1 MTSSIMQRGFKPE
14 RNYLIHPHYIQ
25 LGLLLAGV
33 SALFL
38 GFTLSYIYNRVQ
50 NGLQPIMMPPLFYFN
65 TLILL
70 SSSYTM
76 IMAKRFYREDNTPRY
91 RLSLTITLILTII
104 FLVSQVF
111 AWKQL
116 INQNVL
122 INHST
127 LASYLYLISGIHF
140 AHVIIGIP
148 FLIQFIYIAYNK
160 MVTPVSVLIYFSD
173 KSKERSLNLLNI
185 YWHFLDILWIYL
197 VLFFL
202 VNYFI

>member
-1 MTSSIMQRGFKPE
+1 MSKNFKPE
-14 RNYLIHPHYIQ
+14 RNYLIHPYYIQ

-38 GFTLSYIYNRVQ
+38 GFSLSYIYHRVQ
-50 NGLQPIMMPPLFYFN
+50 NGLNPIMMPPLFYIN
-65 TLILL
+65 TIILL
-70 SSSYTM
+70 TSSYTM
-76 IMAKRFYREDNTPRY
+76 ILAKRYYQNDDTSSY
-91 RLSLTITLILTII
+91 RLALIATLILTLV

-111 AWKQL
+111 AWQQL
-116 INQNVL
+116 IQQNVL
-122 INHST
+122 VNHST
-127 LASYLYLISGIHF
+127 LASYLYLISGVHF

-148 FLIQFIYIAYNK
+148 FLIHFIYIAYTK
-160 MVTPVSVLIYFSD
+160 MVSPVSVLIYFSD